1 MKYAAFLLVCALTQP
16 AAAQPSRRALT
27 PGDFARIKNVGDPQI
42 SPDGAW
48 IAYTVTTTDL
58 QRDSVD
64 TDIWMVSWDSETHL
78 RVTSSSQ
85 SETSPRWSPNGR
97 FLSFTSS
104 RQGARGSQLWLL
116 DRRGGEAQR
125 ITDIRA
131 GISGYAWSP
140 DAQRIAVLVRDTD
153 ADSARSP
160 KPIVIDR
167 YAFKSDARGY
177 MDRGRAHIYLFDIN
191 AKRLDTLTVGDFD
204 DANPLWSPDGRWI
217 AFSSKREG
225 DDPDRHNNGD
235 IYVVEAR
242 SGATPRRL
250 TSWQGNDTGPV
261 AWSPD
266 GKWIAYYQSTQPKY
280 TAYNQNTLAVIGVD
294 GGGPRLLT
302 ESFDRDLSGG
312 EFSRDGRHLLVIVT
326 DDMRRYLARV
336 AVADGRVEKLAVAP
350 QSVGNASMNTDGRIA
365 VTISTVDRP
374 AEIFAFDNGAYRR
387 LTRVNDAFLDSARV
401 GSAEGVAFRTK
412 DGVEVHGMLYRPA
425 GYEPGRR
432 YPLLVRIHGGPV
444 GQDGY
449 DWSFEKQLFA
459 SNGYAVMAPNYRGS
473 SGRGRAWK
481 EAISADWGN
490 LEVVDV
496 LAATDYAVQTGI
508 ADPDRLGIGGWSYGC
523 ITTNYTI
530 ASDRR
535 FRAATCGAGVAAPLS
550 LYGVDQYI
558 LQYENELGAPW
569 RNAEVWSK
577 LAYPL
582 FHADRI
588 TTPTL
593 YLGGQ
598 NDFNVPIAGSEQM
611 YQALK
616 SLRVPTQ
623 LIVYPG
629 ERHGISRPSFVKDRY
644 ERYLAWYGQYLGVAA
659 EASSR

>member
-1 MKYAAFLLVCALTQP
+1 MRLAVCLLLCALAQP
-16 AAAQPSRRALT
+16 VAAQTNRRALT
-27 PGDFARIKNVGDPQI
+27 PSDFARIKNVGDPQL

-48 IAYTVTTTDL
+48 IAYTVSTTDL
-58 QRDSVD
+58 QKDSTD
-64 TDIWMVSWDSETHL
+64 TDIWMVSWDGQTHL
-78 RVTSSSQ
+78 RVTSSPQ
-85 SETSPRWSPNGR
+85 SESSPQWSPDGR
-97 FLSFTSS
+97 YLSFTSS
-104 RQGARGSQLWLL
+104 RQGSRGGQLWLL

-125 ITDIRA
+125 LTDIRG
-131 GISGYAWSP
+131 GISGYAWAP
-140 DAQRIAVLVRDTD
+140 DAQRLAVIVRDMD
-153 ADSARSP
+153 ADSARAP
-160 KPIVIDR
+160 KPIVVDR
-167 YAFKSDARGY
+167 YAFKSDGRGY
-177 MDRGRAHIYLFDIN
+177 MDRRRAHIYLFDVDT
-191 AKRLDTLTVGDFD
+191 KRLDTLTVGDFD
-204 DANPLWSPDGRWI
+204 DANPLWSPDGSSI

-225 DDPDRHNNGD
+225 EDPDRHNNGD

-266 GKWIAYYQSTQPKY
+266 GKWIAYYQSTQPTY
-280 TAYNQNTLAVIGVD
+280 TAYNQNRLALIGVD
-294 GGGPRLLT
+294 GGAPRLLT

-312 EFSRDGRHLLVIVT
+312 EFSKDGRYIYVVVT
-326 DDMRRYLARV
+326 DDMMRYLARV
-336 AVADGRVEKLAVAP
+336 VVADGRVEKLAVAP
-350 QSVGNASMNTDGRIA
+350 RSVGSPSMNANGRIA
-365 VTISTVDRP
+365 VSISTVDRP
-374 AEIFAFDNGAYRR
+374 AEVFAFDNPDYRR
-387 LTRVNDAFLDSARV
+387 LTRVNDAFLDSVMVA
-401 GSAEGVAFRTK
+401 SAEGVAFKAK

-425 GYEPGRR
+425 GYQPGRR

-444 GQDGY
+444 SQDGY
-449 DWSFEKQLFA
+449 DWNFEKQLFA
-459 SNGYAVMAPNYRGS
+459 TNGYAVMAPNYRGS

-496 LAATDYAVQTGI
+496 LAATDYAVESGI
-508 ADPDRLGIGGWSYGC
+508 ADPQRLGIGGWSYGC

-535 FRAATCGAGVAAPLS
+535 FKAATCGAGVAAPLS

-558 LQYENELGAPW
+558 LQYENELGPPW
-569 RNAEVWSK
+569 RNPDVWSK

-598 NDFNVPIAGSEQM
+598 NDFNVPIAGGEQM

-616 SLRVPTQ
+616 SLGVPTQ
-623 LIVYPG
+623 LIIYPG
-629 ERHGISRPSFVKDRY
+629 ERHGIGRPSFVRDRY
-644 ERYLAWYGQYLGVAA
+644 ERYLAWYGQHLGVAT

>member
-27 PGDFARIKNVGDPQI
+27 PSDFARIKNVGDPQI

-204 DANPLWSPDGRWI
+204 DSNPLWSPDGRWI